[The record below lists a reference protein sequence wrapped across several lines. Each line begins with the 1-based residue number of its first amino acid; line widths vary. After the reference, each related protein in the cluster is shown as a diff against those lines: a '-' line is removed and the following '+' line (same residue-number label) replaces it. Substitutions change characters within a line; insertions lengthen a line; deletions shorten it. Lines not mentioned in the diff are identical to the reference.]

1 MRYTSFV
8 DHPPT
13 RHAILLAAFEGWNDA
28 GEAATTALELIGAD
42 LDARVVARIDPEEF
56 YDFQQT
62 RPTVRTAAGRVALE
76 WPHVEL
82 RLAHLPDDR
91 DLLLLTGA
99 EPNLRWRGFT
109 QEVLDL
115 ARTMGVEKIV
125 TVGALLAD
133 VPHTRE
139 TRVVASAVD
148 PELVAPLQLTR
159 SRYEGPTGILG
170 VIAQAA
176 STARIPS
183 LSLWAALPHYV
194 QATPNPRATQALIQ
208 RLAQLLEF
216 PVETASLEDATDMYD
231 RTVAEMVADDP
242 ELAGYVS
249 RLEHEADEADD
260 ADDVPTAP
268 LAELPPGQL
277 AAEVE
282 RYLREH
288 RGGRS

>member
-28 GEAATTALELIGAD
+28 GEAATTALQLIGAD

-62 RPTVRTAAGRVALE
+62 RPTVRAATGRVALE

>member
-28 GEAATTALELIGAD
+28 GEAATTALQLIGAD

-62 RPTVRTAAGRVALE
+62 RPTVRAATGRVALE

-99 EPNLRWRGFT
+99 EPNLRWRSFT

>member
-28 GEAATTALELIGAD
+28 GEAATTALQLIGAD

-62 RPTVRTAAGRVALE
+62 RPTVRAAAGRVALE